1 MRSQREGTTM
11 GAASHIGHDRP
22 EHDAFAI
29 PGPPVADGVY
39 DAALANLLA
48 HAVQRPG
55 GLQRLRRTSW
65 AVLRRLLCH
74 WRDEIDRYPPEY
86 WSN

>member
-1 MRSQREGTTM
+1 M
-11 GAASHIGHDRP
+11 GITSHVAVDRH
-22 EHDAFAI
+22 EHDVFAA

-55 GLQRLRRTSW
+55 GLDRLRRTSW
-65 AVLRRLLCH
+65 AVLRSHLCR
-74 WRDEIDRYPPEY
+74 WRDEINRFPPEY
-86 WSN
+86 WSM

>member
-1 MRSQREGTTM
+1 MRSQREGTTI
-11 GAASHIGHDRP
+11 GVASHIGDDRQ
-22 EHDAFAI
+22 EHDVFAA

-55 GLQRLRRTSW
+55 RLRRLRRTGW
-65 AVLRRLLCH
+65 ANLRSLLCR
-74 WRDEIDRYPPEY
+74 WRDEIDRFPPES
-86 WSN
+86 WSM

>member
-1 MRSQREGTTM
+1 MR
-11 GAASHIGHDRP
+11 AASHIAVDRH
-22 EHDAFAI
+22 EHAVFAAS
-29 PGPPVADGVY
+29 GPPVAEGVY

-55 GLQRLRRTSW
+55 WLQRLRRTNW
-65 AVLRRLLCH
+65 AALKSLLGR

-86 WSN
+86 WSM

>member
-1 MRSQREGTTM
+1 MM
-11 GAASHIGHDRP
+11 GIASHIAIDRHEP
-22 EHDAFAI
+22 DVFAA

-55 GLQRLRRTSW
+55 GLQRLRRRSW
-65 AVLRRLLCH
+65 AVLTRFLCR
-74 WRDEIDRYPPEY
+74 WRDEINRFPPEY
-86 WSN
+86 WSM

>member
-11 GAASHIGHDRP
+11 GVASHIGDDRQ
-22 EHDAFAI
+22 EHEVFAA

-48 HAVQRPG
+48 HAVKRPG
-55 GLQRLRRTSW
+55 GLHRLRRTFW
-65 AVLRRLLCH
+65 PVLKRFLCR

-86 WSN
+86 WSM